1 MDSTSYLA
9 ALPSEIL
16 QLIIE
21 HTHASGHWPLAQ
33 TCKHIYLNSQPILGR
48 HRKAHQEFRISC
60 DLDPKTVP
68 NLLWSALSPG
78 AASIDAWH
86 VREFEVWTDRIN
98 DDPWEVDADTG
109 DLWVVEEREPW
120 SFPDDDTDYF
130 LNQLYKVP
138 DFFPEDDTYYVQ
150 VREELKTGADTFLKA
165 FLLAHLPRIQALRY
179 MRSPESEQVNFK
191 SLCLM
196 IYWCKL
202 AGIWLP
208 GLEAL
213 QKVYVGVNSRRIGDT
228 TIDGMILRPDPPSR
242 ELEEFCALLCL
253 PNLSEVYFA
262 HLDGNSEFSS
272 EVTDLFPDG
281 LQPLLDKTSP
291 VQTIIIDK
299 LEASLS
305 EQLMEFITKTP
316 SSLKNLA
323 IRFHRFNEYGNCR
336 RDDTSD
342 GEQRSQELTQK
353 LAQHQHS
360 SLQRLCFYTEAVR
373 DGLSDWN
380 WVAPSQRVMFEDI
393 RVAYF
398 SWNIIEEE
406 VAGRAAAVR
415 SRSELLDQLLQVF
428 RSQFPATIEM
438 VCFNGFS
445 RSRSIFQSGEFGD
458 PSLDYV
464 DDAVEAMITSERY
477 KNLKAV
483 HLRDIQAE
491 ATPDETPDHFPFP
504 KTMRAAE
511 ERGVY
516 VHVKGSK
523 PPSWFSFKGEFI
535 PIPTRDCMVTGQFL
549 PEEEDPYLVH
559 CAWEDQGMPLNEAES
574 PQV

>member
-1 MDSTSYLA
+1 M
-9 ALPSEIL
+9 
-16 QLIIE
+16 
-21 HTHASGHWPLAQ
+21 
-33 TCKHIYLNSQPILGR
+33 
-48 HRKAHQEFRISC
+48 
-60 DLDPKTVP
+60 
-68 NLLWSALSPG
+68 SPG
-78 AASIDAWH
+78 APSIDAWH

-98 DDPWEVDADTG
+98 HDSWEVDADTG
-109 DLWVVEEREPW
+109 DLWIVEEGQPW
-120 SFPDDDTDYF
+120 SFPNDDADYF
-130 LNQLYKVP
+130 FDKLYKVP
-138 DFFPEDDTYYVQ
+138 DFFPKDDTYYDQ
-150 VREELKTGADTFLKA
+150 VREELKAGADTFSKA
-165 FLLAHLPRIQALRY
+165 FLLAHLPRILALRY
-179 MRSPESEQVNFK
+179 MRSPGSEQVNFK
-191 SLCLM
+191 NMCLM

-262 HLDGNSEFSS
+262 HLDGNSDISS
-272 EVTDLFPDG
+272 EITDLFPDG
-281 LQPLLDKTSP
+281 LQPLLDKASP
-291 VQTIIIDK
+291 VQTIINK

-305 EQLMEFITKTP
+305 AQLMEFITKSP

-323 IRFHRFNEYGNCR
+323 IRFHPFNEYGNCR

-342 GEQRSQELTQK
+342 GKRRSQELTQK

-360 SLQRLCFYTEAVR
+360 SLQLCFYTEAVR

-380 WVAPSQRVMFEDI
+380 WVAPSQRVMFDI

-398 SWNIIEEE
+398 YWTMVEEE
-406 VAGRAAAVR
+406 MASPAAAVR
-415 SRSELLDQLLQVF
+415 SRSELLDQLVQAF

-438 VCFNGFS
+438 IYFNGFS
-445 RSRSIFQSGEFGD
+445 RSHSIFQSAESDD
-458 PSLDYV
+458 PPLDYV
-464 DDAVEAMITSERY
+464 DDVVEAMITSERY

-491 ATPDETPDHFPFP
+491 ATPDETPDYFPSP
-504 KTMRAAE
+504 KTVRAAE

-535 PIPTRDCMVTGQFL
+535 PIPTRDCMVTGRFL
-549 PEEEDPYLVH
+549 PEEEDPYLAH
-559 CAWEDQGMPLNEAES
+559 CAWEDQGMPVTSES
-574 PQV
+574 P